1 MPEVT
6 TTKSN
11 YSTLNSK
18 NNDDHSTAT
27 TVKFSTKQDVINN
40 YTNDQQ
46 INKSQ
51 VNVEQIEPPPESN
64 QLQVKQQRI
73 RKSGWMYKL
82 NQTGFKLWKK
92 RYFVLNEAVLS
103 YYSGMLIVFES
114 SFSFKKKIIFF
125 L

>member
-1 MPEVT
+1 MM
-6 TTKSN
+6 
-11 YSTLNSK
+11 
-18 NNDDHSTAT
+18 
-27 TVKFSTKQDVINN
+27 I
-40 YTNDQQ
+40 
-46 INKSQ
+46 IQ